1 MEGVRPVSGQLFGL
15 VQVTLTQVLPP
26 AGHSLTLYETHGPP
40 VGGGVMVMAAVV
52 GLVGLAD
59 SEGGLQAGAGAGVCG
74 EACDV
79 YKYIFCGFHQE
90 LSALIT
96 CAPDSWHRHR
106 QGICSR

>member
-59 SEGGLQAGAGAGVCG
+59 SEGGLQASADSSPFRGPN
-74 EACDV
+74 
-79 YKYIFCGFHQE
+79 E
-90 LSALIT
+90 LR
-96 CAPDSWHRHR
+96 PR
-106 QGICSR
+106 